1 MSTTYNNAKSTN
13 KKITPASKKSGT
25 KSAKSTKTTP
35 ASKPRSKTGS
45 KSAKSSETTPASK
58 PGSKTAKGSK
68 AKTGTKS
75 AKSSETIP
83 ASKPGSK
90 TAKGSKAKTGTKS
103 AKSSET
109 IPASKPVSKPASK
122 PGSKAKGSKAKTGTK
137 STKGCKS
144 KNTIKQENN
153 VIDTEEKTNKK
164 RLLTD
169 EEIEYII
176 SNKTVNNSDI
186 DNYSQNKIK
195 SDLREQFKNVEV
207 YPESIEEIKREIT
220 YYYDTSQ
227 IQPGESVGVLTA
239 QSIGERQTQMTLNT
253 FHSAG
258 QAIATVITGV
268 PRFGE
273 LLNATKDPKM
283 VSCQIY
289 FKEDDDDLEKLRKYI
304 GSSLKQFCLKDLL
317 YKDVDNTYSYNI
329 EENMEMNVWHG
340 LWNLIYNN
348 NDDISNF
355 FTKDYVCVSC
365 KLKPDEIYMYEIYME
380 DIAKSIS
387 NEFEDIMCM
396 FSPMDN
402 LELNIFIN
410 VSNVTVPENSFITEE
425 NKNVIYVKNVVLPI
439 LFDLIVVGIEGIYD
453 FYYSKYTKNGQTHWK
468 VETRGSN
475 FSKLLANPKIKQE
488 ELISN
493 NMWDIYKNLGIE
505 AVREFLIEEFKS
517 VVSSDG
523 TYIDMR
529 HVMLLVD
536 IMCHTGSISSISRY
550 GIKRE
555 KSGPLAKASFEE
567 SLENFLKA
575 GVFGDNEPAK
585 GVSASI
591 MCGKRSKIGTGICDL
606 IFDKSYFGNGFKSND
621 TDNLFVD
628 SIKPVVERTNKF
640 KNNTD
645 TVEEEDGILIET
657 DDSDGSEEISESSN
671 EDDSEHSSDDEVSDD
686 DSDTEIFEEQVEI
699 VDDFDMESYL
709 SL

>member
-1 MSTTYNNAKSTN
+1 
-13 KKITPASKKSGT
+13 
-25 KSAKSTKTTP
+25 
-35 ASKPRSKTGS
+35 
-45 KSAKSSETTPASK
+45 
-58 PGSKTAKGSK
+58 
-68 AKTGTKS
+68 
-75 AKSSETIP
+75 
-83 ASKPGSK
+83 
-90 TAKGSKAKTGTKS
+90 
-103 AKSSET
+103 
-109 IPASKPVSKPASK
+109 
-122 PGSKAKGSKAKTGTK
+122 
-137 STKGCKS
+137 
-144 KNTIKQENN
+144 
-153 VIDTEEKTNKK
+153 
-164 RLLTD
+164 
-169 EEIEYII
+169 
-176 SNKTVNNSDI
+176 
-186 DNYSQNKIK
+186 
-195 SDLREQFKNVEV
+195 
-207 YPESIEEIKREIT
+207 
-220 YYYDTSQ
+220 
-227 IQPGESVGVLTA
+227 
-239 QSIGERQTQMTLNT
+239 MTLNT

-475 FSKLLANPKIKQE
+475 FFKVISKSKNKTRRTYFKQ
-488 ELISN
+488 
-493 NMWDIYKNLGIE
+493 YVG
-505 AVREFLIEEFKS
+505 
-517 VVSSDG
+517 
-523 TYIDMR
+523 YI
-529 HVMLLVD
+529 
-536 IMCHTGSISSISRY
+536 
-550 GIKRE
+550 
-555 KSGPLAKASFEE
+555 
-567 SLENFLKA
+567 
-575 GVFGDNEPAK
+575 
-585 GVSASI
+585 
-591 MCGKRSKIGTGICDL
+591 
-606 IFDKSYFGNGFKSND
+606 
-621 TDNLFVD
+621 
-628 SIKPVVERTNKF
+628 
-640 KNNTD
+640 
-645 TVEEEDGILIET
+645 
-657 DDSDGSEEISESSN
+657 
-671 EDDSEHSSDDEVSDD
+671 
-686 DSDTEIFEEQVEI
+686 
-699 VDDFDMESYL
+699 
-709 SL
+709 

>member
-1 MSTTYNNAKSTN
+1 MIIYIIIIIISNMSTTYNNAKSTN
-13 KKITPASKKSGT
+13 KKITPASKTSGT
-25 KSAKSTKTTP
+25 KFAKSTKTTP

-58 PGSKTAKGSK
+58 PGSKTAKS
-68 AKTGTKS
+68 
-75 AKSSETIP
+75 
-83 ASKPGSK
+83 
-90 TAKGSKAKTGTKS
+90 AKGSKAKTGTKS

-109 IPASKPVSKPASK
+109 TPASKSAKNSKATPGFKAGSKSANSTASVSKPVSKPASKPASK
-122 PGSKAKGSKAKTGTK
+122 PGSKAKGSKAKTGSK
-137 STKGCKS
+137 STKECKS

-176 SNKTVNNSDI
+176 SNKSVNNSDI
-186 DNYSQNKIK
+186 DDYSQNKIK
-195 SDLREQFKNVEV
+195 NDLREQFKNVEV

-317 YKDVDNTYSYNI
+317 YKGVDNTYSYNI

-475 FSKLLANPKIKQE
+475 FSKLLVNPKNKTRRTYFKQ
-488 ELISN
+488 
-493 NMWDIYKNLGIE
+493 YVG
-505 AVREFLIEEFKS
+505 
-517 VVSSDG
+517 
-523 TYIDMR
+523 YI
-529 HVMLLVD
+529 
-536 IMCHTGSISSISRY
+536 
-550 GIKRE
+550 
-555 KSGPLAKASFEE
+555 
-567 SLENFLKA
+567 
-575 GVFGDNEPAK
+575 
-585 GVSASI
+585 
-591 MCGKRSKIGTGICDL
+591 
-606 IFDKSYFGNGFKSND
+606 
-621 TDNLFVD
+621 
-628 SIKPVVERTNKF
+628 
-640 KNNTD
+640 
-645 TVEEEDGILIET
+645 
-657 DDSDGSEEISESSN
+657 
-671 EDDSEHSSDDEVSDD
+671 
-686 DSDTEIFEEQVEI
+686 
-699 VDDFDMESYL
+699 
-709 SL
+709 